1 MRSISQSVVIFLSLL
16 IISQSYAYTWTQS
29 TRWREDARTTS
40 GERKLY
46 QETLFPLLGYDERPH
61 QQLRNM
67 FPAAIVGDGNNKET
81 SDNLW
86 DYLMVSEYVVG
97 NTATGVRAKDLS
109 EDYTVNF
116 IDPSDSTKNY
126 YFYYYED
133 NSTHYVLRISYPLN

>member
-1 MRSISQSVVIFLSLL
+1 MRSISQLAVIFLSLL

-86 DYLMVSEYVVG
+86 DSLMVSEYVVG
-97 NTATGVRAKDLS
+97 NAATGVRAKDLS
-109 EDYTVNF
+109 PRVTLMLISLTIWEN
-116 IDPSDSTKNY
+116 
-126 YFYYYED
+126 
-133 NSTHYVLRISYPLN
+133 HYDC